1 MNTKNVVFALVTLS
15 CLGAASVHA
24 QAQEPKID
32 SATIARANKP
42 ILRRGELIG
51 VLATTGIAMVFDKK
65 LLNTIH
71 DPHDAFGRSV
81 SDFGNALGN
90 GVYVYPTLLAASIV
104 GKVMGS
110 RGVYGV
116 SSRALKSTLLA
127 GVSVVVLKSL
137 IGRERPFLH
146 DDPFKFH
153 PFNLHDSTN
162 SFPSGHTTVAFA
174 LATSFA
180 REIKGTWD
188 DVLFY
193 AMATTTAY
201 ARMHDNRHWMSDVVF
216 GAGVGILSTRFI
228 HRREAKLLMG
238 KSVLGASVDF

>member
-1 MNTKNVVFALVTLS
+1 MRIRLAPFIFVALI
-15 CLGAASVHA
+15 AAPSLQA
-24 QAQEPKID
+24 QAQEPKFD
-32 SATIARANKP
+32 SATVARANKP
-42 ILRRGELIG
+42 LFRRGEVIG

-71 DPHDAFGRSV
+71 DPHDSFGRTV

-90 GVYVYPTLLAASIV
+90 PLYVYPPLLAAAIV
-104 GKVMGS
+104 GKAAGS
-110 RGVYGV
+110 RGLYGV
-116 SSRALKSTLLA
+116 SSRALKSTLVA
-127 GVSVVVLKSL
+127 GASVFLLKSL
-137 IGRERPFLH
+137 IGRERPPVS

-153 PFNLHDSTN
+153 PINFHDETN

-188 DVLFY
+188 DILFY
-193 AMATTTAY
+193 SMATATAY

-216 GAGVGILSTRFI
+216 AAGLGITATRFV
-228 HRREAKLLMG
+228 HRREAKLLLG
-238 KSVLGASVDF
+238 KHVLGASLEF

>member
-1 MNTKNVVFALVTLS
+1 MRIRLIAFGLAALI
-15 CLGAASVHA
+15 AAPSLRA
-24 QAQEPKID
+24 QAQEPKFD
-32 SATIARANKP
+32 SATVARANKP

-51 VLATTGIAMVFDKK
+51 VLATTGIAMAFDKK

-71 DPHDAFGRSV
+71 DPHDSFGRSV

-90 GVYVYPTLLAASIV
+90 PLYVAPPLIAAAII
-104 GKVMGS
+104 GKAAGNQ
-110 RGVYGV
+110 GIYGV
-116 SSRALKSTLLA
+116 STRALKSTLMA
-127 GVSVVVLKSL
+127 GVSVFVLKSL
-137 IGRERPFLH
+137 IGRERPPVS

-153 PFNLHDSTN
+153 PINFHDDTN
-162 SFPSGHTTVAFA
+162 SFPSGHTTIAFA

-193 AMATTTAY
+193 TLATTTAY
-201 ARMHDNRHWMSDVVF
+201 ARMHDNKHWASDVVF

-228 HRREAKLLMG
+228 HRREAKLLLG
-238 KSVLGASVDF
+238 KHVIGASLEF

>member
-1 MNTKNVVFALVTLS
+1 MRIRLIAFGLAALI
-15 CLGAASVHA
+15 AAQSLQA
-24 QAQEPKID
+24 QAQEPKFD
-32 SATIARANKP
+32 SATVARANKP
-42 ILRRGELIG
+42 IFRKWEVIG
-51 VLATTGIAMVFDKK
+51 VLGTTGLAMVFDKK

-71 DPHDAFGRSV
+71 DPHDSFGRSV

-90 GVYVYPTLLAASIV
+90 PLYVYPPLLVAALV
-104 GKVMGS
+104 GKAAGN
-110 RGVYGV
+110 RGIYGV

-127 GVSVVVLKSL
+127 GASVFVLKSL
-137 IGRERPFLH
+137 IGRERPPVS

-153 PFNLHDSTN
+153 PINFHDETN

-193 AMATTTAY
+193 TLATTTAY
-201 ARMHDNRHWMSDVVF
+201 ARMHDNKHWMSDVVF
-216 GAGVGILSTRFI
+216 GAGLGITATRFI
-228 HRREAKLLMG
+228 HRREAKLLLG
-238 KSVLGASVDF
+238 KHVLGASLEF